1 MAVKRP
7 AMEISMDDTFELSV
21 RPGTDLTEDERGA
34 VLLLFDQSYARA
46 NHEYLLKAFDVMRF
60 IALAYDGE
68 ALAGFAV
75 GDARQEILPRMSEPT
90 VVAMAGIACID
101 GSYRRSGLFGKLAL
115 ASIMESGLL
124 DDNPRHLFCGRMAH
138 AASYR
143 AMVRAS
149 SDTIPQAGQ
158 PLSEWQMEVTEFVAG
173 LYGSKVDRET
183 SRVIGKGEPIGYP
196 VVDIEA
202 TRDEEEVFASVNRD
216 QGDSILAISWR
227 PDAPAEWLTR
237 D

>member
-1 MAVKRP
+1 MA
-7 AMEISMDDTFELSV
+7 DTFNV
-21 RPGTDLTEDERGA
+21 VVKPGKDLTKGELGA
-34 VLLLFDQSYARA
+34 VLHLFDQSYRQA
-46 NHEYLLKAFDVMRF
+46 NHEYLLKAFDVMRY
-60 IALAYDGE
+60 IALAWDGD

-75 GDARQEILPRMSEPT
+75 GDARLETLPRMDEPV

-101 GSYRRSGLFGKLAL
+101 ASYRRSGLFGQLAI
-115 ASIMESGLL
+115 ASITESGLL

-149 SDTIPQAGQ
+149 SDAIPQAGR
-158 PLSEWQMEVTEFVAG
+158 PLNEWQKEVTEFVAS
-173 LYGSKVDRET
+173 LYNSKVDRET
-183 SRVIGKGEPIGYP
+183 SRVIGKGVPIGYP
-196 VVDIEA
+196 VLKYEA
-202 TRDEEEVFASVNRD
+202 TRQEEEVFATVNRD

-227 PDAPAEWLTR
+227 PDAPKEWLAR

>member
-1 MAVKRP
+1 MG
-7 AMEISMDDTFELSV
+7 ETFRVTVIPGKDLAGKELA
-21 RPGTDLTEDERGA
+21 A
-34 VLLLFDQSYARA
+34 VLKLFDQSYRQA
-46 NHEYLLKAFDVMRF
+46 NHDYLLKAFDVMRF
-60 IALAYDGE
+60 IALAWDGD

-75 GDARQEILPRMSEPT
+75 GDARRETLPRMDEPV

-101 GSYRRSGLFGKLAL
+101 GSYRRSGLFGRLAI

-124 DDNPRHLFCGRMAH
+124 NDNPRHLFCGRMAH

-149 SDTIPQAGQ
+149 GDAIPQAGH
-158 PLSEWQMEVTEFVAG
+158 PLTEWQKEVTEFVAS
-173 LYGSKVDRET
+173 LYNSKVDRGT
-183 SRVIGKGEPIGYP
+183 SRVIGKGVPIGYP
-196 VVDIEA
+196 VLEYEA
-202 TRDEEEVFASVNRD
+202 TAEEEEVFATVNRD

-227 PDAPAEWLTR
+227 PDAPKEWLAS

>member
-1 MAVKRP
+1 MG
-7 AMEISMDDTFELSV
+7 ETFRVTVIPGKDLAGKEL
-21 RPGTDLTEDERGA
+21 TA
-34 VLLLFDQSYARA
+34 VLKLFDQSYRQA
-46 NHEYLLKAFDVMRF
+46 NHDYLLKAFDVMRF
-60 IALAYDGE
+60 IALAWDGD

-75 GDARQEILPRMSEPT
+75 GDARRETLPRMDEPV

-101 GSYRRSGLFGKLAL
+101 GSYRRSGLFGQLAI

-124 DDNPRHLFCGRMAH
+124 NDNPRHLFCGRMAH

-149 SDTIPQAGQ
+149 GDAIPKAGQ
-158 PLSEWQMEVTEFVAG
+158 PLTEWQKEVTEFVAS
-173 LYGSKVDRET
+173 LYNSKVDRET
-183 SRVIGKGEPIGYP
+183 SRVIGKGVPIGYP
-196 VVDIEA
+196 VLDYEA
-202 TRDEEEVFASVNRD
+202 TAKEQEVFATVNRD

-227 PDAPAEWLTR
+227 PDAPKEWLAR

>member
-1 MAVKRP
+1 MG
-7 AMEISMDDTFELSV
+7 ETFRVTVIPGKDLAGKELA
-21 RPGTDLTEDERGA
+21 A
-34 VLLLFDQSYARA
+34 VLKLFDQSYRKA

-60 IALAYDGE
+60 IALAWDVE

-75 GDARQEILPRMSEPT
+75 GDARKETLPRMDEPV

-101 GSYRRSGLFGKLAL
+101 GSYRRSGLFGRLAI

-149 SDTIPQAGQ
+149 GDAIPQAGR
-158 PLSEWQMEVTEFVAG
+158 PLTEWQKEVTEFVAS
-173 LYGSKVDRET
+173 LYNSKVDRET
-183 SRVIGKGEPIGYP
+183 SRVIGKGVPIGYP
-196 VVDIEA
+196 VLEYEA
-202 TRDEEEVFASVNRD
+202 TRQEQEVFATVNRD

-227 PDAPAEWLTR
+227 PDAPAEWLAR